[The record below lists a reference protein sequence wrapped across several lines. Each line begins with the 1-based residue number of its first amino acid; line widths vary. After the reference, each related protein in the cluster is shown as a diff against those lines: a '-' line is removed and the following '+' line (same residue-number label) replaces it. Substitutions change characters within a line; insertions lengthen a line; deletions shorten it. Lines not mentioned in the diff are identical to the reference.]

1 MTTISAFMTDDHR
14 ACDERLADVE
24 TQVGAGRWPA
34 AQAAWRDFE
43 RAIRCHF
50 AREEELLF
58 PAFERATGQAGGPTM
73 VMRMEHDQMRAL
85 FAQLETALGGADR
98 DRFLGL
104 SETLMVL
111 MQQHN
116 MKEEQILYP
125 MSERVVAGAER
136 LLDQIVAR
144 EPDQV

>member
-24 TQVGAGRWPA
+24 TQVQSEHWSA
-34 AQAAWRDFE
+34 ARDAWQGFE
-43 RAIRCHF
+43 RAMRCHF

-58 PAFERATGQAGGPTM
+58 PAFERATGQAGGPTT
-73 VMRMEHDQMRAL
+73 VMRMEHDQIRAL
-85 FAQLETALGGADR
+85 LGQLEAALVGEDG

-104 SETLMVL
+104 SDTLMVL

-125 MSERVVAGAER
+125 MSEQMIPDIERVLAE
-136 LLDQIVAR
+136 LAAIVAD
-144 EPDQV
+144 PA